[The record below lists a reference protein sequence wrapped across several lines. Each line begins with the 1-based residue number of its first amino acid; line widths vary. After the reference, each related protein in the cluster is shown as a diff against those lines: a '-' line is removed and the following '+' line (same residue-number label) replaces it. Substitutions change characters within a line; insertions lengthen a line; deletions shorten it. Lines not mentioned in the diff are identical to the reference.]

1 MRGRGWIAVWVALA
15 GVINATPGHA
25 ALADWKGHLSLGY
38 GKLFAGD
45 APAGGFS
52 FAGGVDFPLAGDVRV
67 GPDIG
72 FHLLGTQ
79 SLNSGSLNANLDY
92 TLFELALRAH
102 WKTMHAGPLHR
113 VSFGPALMRAS
124 AQVSSSSAGL
134 AFEDREVSEL
144 RPGAALDLAL
154 MPARAMPVAVGV
166 ELGARTALLAHETW
180 TIATLRLV
188 LLY

>member
-1 MRGRGWIAVWVALA
+1 MRGSRWIPLWVVLA
-15 GVINATPGHA
+15 GAITATPGHA
-25 ALADWKGHLSLGY
+25 ALADWKGHFSLGY
-38 GKLFAGD
+38 GKLFARD

-52 FAGGVDFPLAGDVRV
+52 FAGGVDFPLAGNVRV

-79 SLNSGSLNANLDY
+79 SLTSGSLNANLDY

-102 WKTMHAGPLHR
+102 WKPMHAGPLHR

-134 AFEDREVSEL
+134 AFENREISEL

-154 MPARAMPVAVGV
+154 MPGRAIPVAVGF
-166 ELGARTALLAHETW
+166 EFGARTAFLAHETW
-180 TIATLRLV
+180 TIGTLRLV
-188 LLY
+188 LHY